1 MPRYEKDDLSLSPY
15 YRLTKKEAKQRYDEM
30 YSLIKDLAP
39 NFEASCISV
48 GREDL
53 VLGVLRCE

>member
-1 MPRYEKDDLSLSPY
+1 MFLGEIFKMPRYEKDDLSLSPY

-39 NFEASCISV
+39 NFIQK
-48 GREDL
+48 GPTL
-53 VLGVLRCE
+53 LP